1 MSAADKAK
9 HAVEE
14 LTGKAKEATGD
25 VTNNDSMKAEGQAD
39 QAKANAKKVGDKTK
53 DAAGDIKNT
62 LDK

>member
-14 LTGKAKEATGD
+14 LAGKAKEAIGD

-39 QAKANAKKVGDKTK
+39 QAKADAKQAGDKTK
-53 DAAGDIKNT
+53 DAAGDIKDAF
-62 LDK
+62 DK